1 MLPKWR
7 IICFFLI
14 AFLLSGFSTVQA
26 KQSLQDL
33 IDQAKEGGTVQ
44 IPSGTYSDSIIIN
57 KPVTVIG
64 AKNVTIIS
72 DGKAPAI
79 TIKNKGVSVKNIKI
93 ENKSA
98 ESALFVSGS
107 NHLIHNLTIKTA
119 GYGIQLYEANQIE
132 IDGVKI
138 SGTTDE
144 KHGQL
149 NGIDLYHSKNNLIKN
164 NTITTVK
171 DGIYVD
177 TSTGN
182 TITGNTVSHSRYGLH
197 FMFTQDNTVKGNTFS
212 QNLTGSMIMGS
223 HNEIYSQNYLLKNRQ
238 NVNSQGLYLYDVQ
251 DSMIQNN
258 YIRDNRFG
266 IMIDNSFTNT
276 ILRNDVQGNAIG
288 IIFKQSTENKITQ
301 NDFQINV
308 ITILTY
314 GEGSKNNR
322 LYKNYWDSQVGLD
335 SNGDGFSDLA
345 VVADPYFMQIMDKNS
360 AYQLLFQS
368 PGMVI
373 MEKLFKGNEEKLVK
387 DQSPAM
393 IPNFQ
398 EEGQIDFNRGIML
411 ISILFILSS
420 FIIYFLG
427 RKKLQ

>member
-1 MLPKWR
+1 MLPKRR
-7 IICFFLI
+7 IIWFFLFV
-14 AFLLSGFSTVQA
+14 FLLSGNSTVQA
-26 KQSLQDL
+26 KMSVQDL
-33 IDQAKEGGTVQ
+33 IDQAKDGGTVE
-44 IPSGTYSDSIIIN
+44 IPSGTYKESININ

-64 AKNVTIIS
+64 AENVTIIS
-72 DGKAPAI
+72 DGKTPAI
-79 TIKNKGVSVKNIKI
+79 KIKNKGASVKNIRI

-98 ESALFVSGS
+98 ETAIFISGS
-107 NHLIHNLTIKTA
+107 NHLINNVTIKTA
-119 GYGIQLYEANQIE
+119 GYGIQLNEANKIE

-144 KHGQL
+144 KHGQQ
-149 NGIDLYHSKNNLIKN
+149 NGIDLFRSKDNLIKN
-164 NTITTVK
+164 NSITTVK

-182 TITGNTVSHSRYGLH
+182 TITGNKVSYSRYGLH
-197 FMFTQDNTVKGNTFS
+197 FMFTQGNTVKGNTFS

-223 HNEIYSQNYLLKNRQ
+223 HNEVYSENYLLKNRQ

-251 DSMIQNN
+251 DTMIQNN
-258 YIRDNRFG
+258 YIRDNRIG
-266 IMIDNSFTNT
+266 IMIDNSFTNS
-276 ILRNDVQGNAIG
+276 ILHNDVQGNAIG
-288 IIFKQSTENKITQ
+288 IIFKQSTKNRITR

-314 GEGSKNNR
+314 GGDSKNNK
-322 LYKNYWDSQVGLD
+322 LYENYWDSQMGLD
-335 SNGDGFSDLA
+335 GNGDGFSDLA
-345 VVADPYFMQIMDKNS
+345 VVADPYFMRIMDKNS

-373 MEKLFKGNEEKLVK
+373 MEKLFKGNEGSLVK

-393 IPNFQ
+393 IPNIQ
-398 EEGQIDFNRGIML
+398 EDRQIDFNRGIML

-420 FIIYFLG
+420 FIIYFWG
-427 RKKLQ
+427 RKKL